1 MVPVS
6 PTIAWAAILG
16 VGVGLGLWIIVGRV
30 PRLARPRL
38 AARVAPSLLD
48 MSDEARRFVY
58 RPAVDPLPVI
68 GVLAEP
74 ALRAFQ
80 SLFGSV
86 LGVAGRT
93 AHLLRRAGDERSV
106 EAHRLRQMLWT
117 VAGGA
122 LGGAAAVGIGLAH
135 GPAAT
140 AIALPVLGAGGG
152 LVGVDSWLRRRGARR
167 VARIESE
174 LPTVLEFLAL
184 SMSAGE
190 SIHDALRRVS
200 GVASGALADEFRRVT
215 AEVAVG
221 VPLAVAL
228 ARVADELRIPSL
240 TRSLAHIVA
249 ALDRGT
255 PLAELLRTQAGDARD
270 EARRELIEAAGRKEI
285 AMLVPLVFL
294 ILPVTIAFAVFPGL
308 LVLQTQL

>member
-1 MVPVS
+1 MTPAL
-6 PTIAWAAILG
+6 AWAVVLG
-16 VGVGLGLWIIVGRV
+16 VGIGLGLWSLLGRL
-30 PRLARPRL
+30 PRFARPRL

-48 MSDEARRFVY
+48 VSAEARRFTY
-58 RPAVDPLPVI
+58 RPSVDPLPVV
-68 GVLAEP
+68 GVLVAP
-74 ALRAFQ
+74 ALQAFQ
-80 SLFGSV
+80 TLFGGV

-93 AHLLRRAGDERSV
+93 AHLLRRAGDGRSV

-117 VAGGA
+117 V
-122 LGGAAAVGIGLAH
+122 GGAAAGGVAAVVVGLAH

-140 AIALPVLGAGGG
+140 AVALPVLGAGAG
-152 LVGVDSWLRRRGARR
+152 LVGLDTVLARAGARR

-184 SMSAGE
+184 SVSAGE
-190 SIHDALRRVS
+190 SIHDALRRVAA
-200 GVASGALADEFRRVT
+200 VASGALADEFRRAT

-228 ARVADELRIPSL
+228 ARLADELRIPAL
-240 TRSLAHIVA
+240 TRSLAHVVA

-255 PLAELLRTQAGDARD
+255 PLAELLRAQAGDARD
-270 EARRELIEAAGRKEI
+270 EARRALIEAAGRKEI

>member
-1 MVPVS
+1 MTPS
-6 PTIAWAAILG
+6 IAWAVACG
-16 VGVGLGLWIIVGRV
+16 VGIGLGLWSLVSLF
-30 PRLARPRL
+30 PRFAQPRL

-48 MSDEARRFVY
+48 VSAEARRFTY
-58 RPAVDPLPVI
+58 RPSVDPLPIV
-68 GVLAEP
+68 GVLVEP

-80 SLFGSV
+80 TVFGGV

-93 AHLLRRAGDERSV
+93 AYALRRAGDERSV

-117 VAGGA
+117 VGGA
-122 LGGAAAVGIGLAH
+122 AAGGAAAVAVGLAH

-140 AIALPVLGAGGG
+140 AIALPVLGAGAG
-152 LVGVDSWLRRRGARR
+152 LLGLNALLTRAGTRR

-184 SMSAGE
+184 SVSAGE
-190 SIHDALRRVS
+190 SIHDALRRVA
-200 GVASGALADEFRRVT
+200 GVASGALAEEFRRVT

-228 ARVADELRIPSL
+228 ARVADELRIPAL

-255 PLAELLRTQAGDARD
+255 PLAELLRAQAGDARD
-270 EARRELIEAAGRKEI
+270 EARRGLIEAAGRKEI